1 MQLLF
6 VSRWFL
12 KAVWKDEDLRMAA
25 YESGGLC
32 PGLWLLSVSA
42 GP

>member
-1 MQLLF
+1 MQLLLM
-6 VSRWFL
+6 SMSFL
-12 KAVWKDEDLRMAA
+12 KAVWKDEDLRMVV

-32 PGLWLLSVSA
+32 PKLWLLSVSI